1 MGASKNFYTELQE
14 KEQYANVSMK
24 IDVFASFKRMYDDEL
39 DYTVNHIKQKN
50 KSHKDNEQLI
60 NLYKQKSKL
69 TKEITK
75 IEQKLNHDP
84 KANI

>member
-1 MGASKNFYTELQE
+1 MGASKDFYTELQE

-24 IDVFASFKRMYDDEL
+24 IDMLADLRRIYDNEL

-50 KSHKDNEQLI
+50 KDHREHEPLQD
-60 NLYKQKSKL
+60 LYKQKSKL

-75 IEQKLNHDP
+75 IEQKLNHDT
-84 KANI
+84 KT